1 VDASRSSQHA
11 FTLIELLL
19 VVALFVVVSSVSVPL
34 VATSLDSS
42 RTWGA
47 AKYLAGRLN
56 FARSEAVKRSV
67 FVAMRVQAY
76 GTSYRC
82 TLYLD
87 GNENGVR
94 TADIDRRVDAQLG
107 APERID
113 EKFGGVTFG
122 ILDGVTAVDSSE
134 LLGAGTDPVRFGQSD
149 LISFNPNGS
158 ASAGTLYLRGRGR
171 HQVAVRVLGITGRVR
186 VLRYRFDARQ
196 WEMR

>member
-1 VDASRSSQHA
+1 VDARYSPQHG

-19 VVALFVVVSSVSVPL
+19 VVALLVIVSSVSVPL
-34 VATSLDSS
+34 VASSLDAS

-47 AKYLAGRLN
+47 AKYVAGRLN
-56 FARSEAVKRSV
+56 FARSVAVKRSV
-67 FVAMRVQAY
+67 FVAMRVQTY
-76 GTSYRC
+76 GNSYRC
-82 TLYLD
+82 TLYAD
-87 GNENGVR
+87 GNRNGVR
-94 TADIDRRVDAQLG
+94 TIDIDHQMDRPLA

-122 ILDGVTAVDSSE
+122 ILDGVKAVDSGE

-171 HQVAVRVLGITGRVR
+171 QQVAVRVLGITGRVR
-186 VLRYRFDARQ
+186 VLRYRFDTGQ